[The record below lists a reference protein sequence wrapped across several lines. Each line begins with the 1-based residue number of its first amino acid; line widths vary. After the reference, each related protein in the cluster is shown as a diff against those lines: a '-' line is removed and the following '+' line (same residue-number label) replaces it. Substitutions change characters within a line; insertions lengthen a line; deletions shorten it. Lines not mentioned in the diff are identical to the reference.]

1 MTETF
6 ELDSAEAKE
15 AAKQLHLGWFTS
27 GGFCYTCLCQ
37 WLTPPPHVYI
47 YIYIYCIYFFLYTY
61 IRVCIYVYI
70 YIVAYRDIS
79 GSIRSK
85 GKIASSR

>member
-27 GGFCYTCLCQ
+27 GGFLLYLACVNGFTF
-37 WLTPPPHVYI
+37 PPRICI
-47 YIYIYCIYFFLYTY
+47 YIYMY
-61 IRVCIYVYI
+61 IVCIVYTCVYICI

-79 GSIRSK
+79 GSIRSE

>member
-47 YIYIYCIYFFLYTY
+47 YILYILFLVYVYTCVYICIYILLH
-61 IRVCIYVYI
+61 IGILV
-70 YIVAYRDIS
+70 DQ
-79 GSIRSK
+79 
-85 GKIASSR
+85 

>member
-47 YIYIYCIYFFLYTY
+47 YIYCIYFFLYTY

-70 YIVAYRDIS
+70 YCCI
-79 GSIRSK
+79 
-85 GKIASSR
+85 

>member
-47 YIYIYCIYFFLYTY
+47 YIYTVYTFSCI
-61 IRVCIYVYI
+61 RIYVCVYMYI